1 MFFVNIRSCFASDA
15 IIVFEKLMLK
25 RNFHGKTFS
34 IYKFNFPPTLIQLI
48 LTQFYVFLHNLHNNN
63 FCT

>member
-15 IIVFEKLMLK
+15 IKVFEKLMLK

-34 IYKFNFPPTLIQLI
+34 IYKFHFPPTLHPTNFDPVLCIFAQLA
-48 LTQFYVFLHNLHNNN
+48 
-63 FCT
+63 